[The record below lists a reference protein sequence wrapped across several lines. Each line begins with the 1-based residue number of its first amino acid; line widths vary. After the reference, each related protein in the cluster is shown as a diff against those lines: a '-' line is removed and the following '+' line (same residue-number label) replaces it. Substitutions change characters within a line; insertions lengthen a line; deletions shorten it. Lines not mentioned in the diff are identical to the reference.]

1 MLLVASSIIVPVVM
15 LLLQKKSKIVRL
27 LFNVLAVFAMLIFG
41 GIASTSI
48 YQIIVDNAVF
58 MTTIHAIF
66 LNPLFLVSGAYIG
79 VFIIYRL
86 MLLTWHENNVNYPT

>member
-1 MLLVASSIIVPVVM
+1 M
-15 LLLQKKSKIVRL
+15 LLLQKKSKIARTA
-27 LFNVLAVFAMLIFG
+27 FNVLAVLATIIFG

-66 LNPLFLVSGAYIG
+66 LNPLFLVTGAYIG
-79 VFIIYRL
+79 VYMLYRF
-86 MLLTWHENNVNYPT
+86 LLWTWEEK

>member
-1 MLLVASSIIVPVVM
+1 M
-15 LLLQKKSKIVRL
+15 LLLQKKSKIARSA
-27 LFNVLAVFAMLIFG
+27 FNVLAVLATIIFG

-66 LNPLFLVSGAYIG
+66 LNPLFLVTGAYIG
-79 VFIIYRL
+79 VYMLYRF
-86 MLLTWHENNVNYPT
+86 LLWTWEEK

>member
-1 MLLVASSIIVPVVM
+1 VGRLKFLLIILSIIVPLVM
-15 LLLQKKSKIVRL
+15 LLLQKKSKIARTA
-27 LFNVLAVFAMLIFG
+27 FNVLAVLATIIFG

-66 LNPLFLVSGAYIG
+66 LNPLFLVTGAYIG
-79 VFIIYRL
+79 VYMLYRF
-86 MLLTWHENNVNYPT
+86 LLWTWEEK

>member
-1 MLLVASSIIVPVVM
+1 MGRLKFLLIILSIIVPLVM
-15 LLLQKKSKIVRL
+15 LLLQKKSKIARTA
-27 LFNVLAVFAMLIFG
+27 FNVLAVLATIIFG

-66 LNPLFLVSGAYIG
+66 LNPLFLVTGAYIG
-79 VFIIYRL
+79 VYMLYRF
-86 MLLTWHENNVNYPT
+86 LLWTWEEK